1 MSISS
6 NLVQVKINSGGVAAL
21 SQSLPVLHPE
31 ISPCPDRFAVDQY
44 GRPSDPS
51 TIDTETCPGLF
62 SASNRIDVENSLRPF
77 LSPTYFNLPLGI
89 SGGGDTLF
97 GNAGSAGRAI
107 DFTREVPAFATKNV
121 QQNLGTTGQTLAQN
135 ADTLVRTAA
144 QQNLGNV
151 QINPNL
157 EQGQTTPAGYIR
169 LGNYNRR
176 F

>member
-6 NLVQVKINSGGVAAL
+6 NLVQVKINSGGVAAF

-77 LSPTYFNLPLGI
+77 LSPTYFNLPIGI

-107 DFTREVPAFATKNV
+107 DFTKEIPAFATKNV

-157 EQGQTTPAGYIR
+157 EHGQPTPAGYIR
-169 LGNYNRR
+169 LGNYNKR

>member
-6 NLVQVKINSGGVAAL
+6 NLVQVKINSGGVAAF

-77 LSPTYFNLPLGI
+77 LSPTYFNLPIGI
-89 SGGGDTLF
+89 SGGGDTMF

-107 DFTREVPAFATKNV
+107 DFTKEIPAFATKNV
-121 QQNLGTTGQTLAQN
+121 QQNLGTTGVAQN
-135 ADTLVRTAA
+135 ADNLVRAA
-144 QQNLGNV
+144 SQQNLGNI

-157 EQGQTTPAGYIR
+157 NQTTPAGYIR
-169 LGNYNRR
+169 LGNYNNR